1 METKVLKKYIKD
13 NNIHGYLSNELDN
26 DKIEKYI
33 KNDKKEMK
41 LFEEERDFNENIDT
55 LEDYIYYLIENYN
68 FELAM
73 QNEDIEEMLLLIYGC
88 EFDIVINKDGTLD
101 LIDTQSAYL
110 GGVDSYENFDN
121 IENAIWRLSGSFL
134 NDYFGIEIFE

>member
-1 METKVLKKYIKD
+1 MNKVEKYIKD
-13 NNIHGYLSNELDN
+13 NNIQGYLSSALDT

-55 LEDYIYYLIENYN
+55 LEDYIYCLIENYN

-73 QNEDIEEMLLLIYGC
+73 QNEDIEEMLDYIYGC
-88 EFDIVINKDGTLD
+88 EFDLEINKNGTLN
-101 LIDTQSAYL
+101 LIDLQNAYL
-110 GGVDSYENFDN
+110 GGGYSNFET
-121 IENAIWRLSGSFL
+121 IESALGRLSGSYL
-134 NDYFGIEIFE
+134 YDYFGIEVL

>member
-33 KNDKKEMK
+33 ENDKKEIK

-73 QNEDIEEMLLLIYGC
+73 KNEDIEEMLYYIYGC
-88 EFDIVINKDGTLD
+88 EFDLEINENGILD
-101 LIDTQSAYL
+101 LIDLQGVYL
-110 GGVDSYENFDN
+110 GGNYSNFET
-121 IENAIWRLSGSFL
+121 IESALGRLSGSYL
-134 NDYFGIEIFE
+134 YDYFGIEVL

>member
-1 METKVLKKYIKD
+1 MNKVEKYIKD
-13 NNIHGYLSNELDN
+13 NNIKGYLSSALDT

-55 LEDYIYYLIENYN
+55 LEDYIYCLIENYN

-73 QNEDIEEMLLLIYGC
+73 QNEDIEEMLDYIYGC
-88 EFDIVINKDGTLD
+88 EFDLEINKNGTLN
-101 LIDTQSAYL
+101 LIDLQNAYL
-110 GGVDSYENFDN
+110 GGEYSNFET
-121 IENAIWRLSGSFL
+121 IESALGRLSGSYL
-134 NDYFGIEIFE
+134 YDYFGIEVL